1 MVPPWLM
8 TCSCGWVTAAEML
21 EEIVILVDVHKRQ
34 ASPGQRHGVSIK
46 GQLDV
51 SRPPAPRTRPAA

>member
-8 TCSCGWVTAAEML
+8 TCSCGWVTAAATL

-34 ASPGQRHGVSIK
+34 ASPGQGHGVSIK
-46 GQLDV
+46 GHLDV
-51 SRPPAPRTRPAA
+51 PPA